1 MNLETSLLNNLNNN
15 DIKKRNKSTKSEKY
29 EEERKILINEIS
41 NIIELEKKEYILM
54 SDIENNDE
62 LKNKIKNELES
73 IKKYYRCSTWGY
85 FISERNEQNSGNITS
100 LIKQLYENTGY
111 KIFSKQKK
119 IEENDKKITVYYFYK
134 N

>member
-1 MNLETSLLNNLNNN
+1 MDLETNLFDNLSND
-15 DIKKRNKSTKSEKY
+15 DIKKRNKPTKSEKY
-29 EEERKILINEIS
+29 EEERKILIDEIS

-54 SDIENNDE
+54 SEIENNNT

-85 FISERNEQNSGNITS
+85 FISERNEPNSGNITS

-111 KIFSKQKK
+111 KIFSKQK
-119 IEENDKKITVYYFYK
+119 IVNGYNKKVTVYYFNK

>member
-1 MNLETSLLNNLNNN
+1 M
-15 DIKKRNKSTKSEKY
+15 SE
-29 EEERKILINEIS
+29 
-41 NIIELEKKEYILM
+41 
-54 SDIENNDE
+54 IENNDT

-85 FISERNEQNSGNITS
+85 FISERNEPNSGNIIS

-119 IEENDKKITVYYFYK
+119 IEGNDKKATVYYFNK

>member
-1 MNLETSLLNNLNNN
+1 MNLETSLLNNLNND

-29 EEERKILINEIS
+29 EEERKILIDEIS

-54 SDIENNDE
+54 SEIENNDI
-62 LKNKIKNELES
+62 LKYKIKNELES

-85 FISERNEQNSGNITS
+85 FISERNEPNSGNITS

-119 IEENDKKITVYYFYK
+119 IEGIDKKVTVYYFNK